1 VLNVFFLSGAQN
13 DARKRLQR
21 VLEFMLPKKNIVNI
35 RTVKDMEA
43 HLRKASSEATTVVI
57 LYVNKEKLAELI
69 KLKKLFEDTSI
80 ILILNKKDNDTITLG
95 YRLRPRFITS
105 ADSDFLDVASVL
117 IKMKEK
123 VWSEHLPR

>member
-1 VLNVFFLSGAQN
+1 MLNVFFLSGSQN
-13 DARKRLQR
+13 DTRKRLQR
-21 VLEFMLPKKNIVNI
+21 VLEFMLPKKNIINI

-43 HLRKASSEATTVVI
+43 HLRKASSEIATVVI

-69 KLKKLFEDTSI
+69 QLKKLFEDTSI
-80 ILILNKKDNDTITLG
+80 ILILDKKDNETMTLG
-95 YRLRPRFITS
+95 YRLRPRFITY

-123 VWSEHLPR
+123 TWSEHLTR

>member
-1 VLNVFFLSGAQN
+1 
-13 DARKRLQR
+13 
-21 VLEFMLPKKNIVNI
+21 MLPKKNVINI

-43 HLRKASSEATTVVI
+43 HLRKASSEKTTVVI

-69 KLKKLFEDTSI
+69 QLKKLFEDTSI
-80 ILILNKKDNDTITLG
+80 ILILNKNDNETITLG
-95 YRLRPRFITS
+95 YRLRPRFITY

-123 VWSEHLPR
+123 TWSEHLTH